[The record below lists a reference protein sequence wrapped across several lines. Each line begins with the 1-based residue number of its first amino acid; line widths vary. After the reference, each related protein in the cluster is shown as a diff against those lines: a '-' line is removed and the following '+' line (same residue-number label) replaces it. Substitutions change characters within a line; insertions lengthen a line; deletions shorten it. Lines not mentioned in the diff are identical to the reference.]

1 MQATEF
7 LEITGAD
14 FFVGVPDSQL
24 RALCD
29 ALIEEYG
36 SEAPH
41 VIAANEGTAAGI
53 AAGHYLATGRSPL
66 VYLQNSGEGNIVNA
80 LASLLHEKAYG
91 IPLIFVIGWRGEPMV
106 KDEPQHA
113 YQGEVTLPLLD
124 LMQVE
129 HFVLSKETRSEE
141 VRAAMAH
148 FRPLL
153 EAGRSVA
160 FVVRKGALTH
170 DTKVTYKN
178 SYVLRREEAIQT
190 ILEAAGAD
198 DVFVST
204 TGKAS
209 RELFEL
215 REARGEG
222 HARDFLTIGSMG
234 HSSSIALGIALEKKE
249 RRTWCLD
256 GDGAFLMHMGAAA
269 VIAAAAPANFCHIVL
284 NNEAHESVG
293 GMPTAASVVDFPALA
308 QALGYASAQRVSS
321 REELAAA
328 IAAMRESSGPH
339 FLEVRCAI
347 GSRADLGRPTLSP
360 SANKL
365 GMMRFLG
372 R

>member
-7 LEITGAD
+7 LDILGAD

-24 RALCD
+24 RALSD
-29 ALIEEYG
+29 ALMERYG
-36 SEAPH
+36 SKAPH
-41 VIAANEGTAAGI
+41 IIAANEGTAAGI

-80 LASLLHEKAYG
+80 LASLLHEKAYA
-91 IPLIFVIGWRGEPMV
+91 IPLLFVIGWRGEPGE

-113 YQGEVTLPLLD
+113 FQGEVTLPLLD

-129 HFVLSKETRSEE
+129 YFVLSKETTRGEAE
-141 VRAAMAH
+141 AAMERL
-148 FRPLL
+148 RPALA
-153 EAGRSVA
+153 AGRSVA
-160 FVVRKGALTH
+160 FVARKGALVH
-170 DTKVTYKN
+170 DTKVSYKN
-178 SYVLRREEAIQT
+178 GYALRREDAMRT

-198 DVFVST
+198 DVFIST

-222 HARDFLTIGSMG
+222 HERDFLTIGSMG
-234 HSSSIALGIALEKKE
+234 HSSSIALGIALAKKE
-249 RRTWCLD
+249 RRIWCLD

-269 VIAAAAPANFCHIVL
+269 VIAAAAPENFCHVVL

-293 GMPTAASVVDFPALA
+293 GMPTAASAVDLPALA
-308 QALGYASAQRVSS
+308 RALGYEKARRAAS
-321 REELAAA
+321 REELSHALEEMKGQA
-328 IAAMRESSGPH
+328 GTL
-339 FLEVRCAI
+339 FLEVRCAV
-347 GSRADLGRPTLSP
+347 GSRADLGRPTTSP
-360 SANKL
+360 HATKL

-372 R
+372 V

>member
-29 ALIEEYG
+29 ALMERYG
-36 SEAPH
+36 SRRPH
-41 VIAANEGTAAGI
+41 IVAANEGTAAAI
-53 AAGHYLATGRSPL
+53 AAGRHLATGGTPL

-91 IPLIFVIGWRGEPMV
+91 IPLIFVIGWRGEPGV

-113 YQGEVTLPLLD
+113 YQGEVTLLLLD

-129 HFVLSKETRSEE
+129 YFVLSPETTGDE
-141 VRAAMAH
+141 VRTAMEG

-153 EAGRSVA
+153 EQGRSVA

-170 DTKVTYKN
+170 DTKVSYKN
-178 SYVLRREEAIQT
+178 GYVLRREEAVRT
-190 ILEAAGAD
+190 ILEAAGER

-222 HARDFLTIGSMG
+222 HERDFLTIGSMG
-234 HSSSIALGIALEKKE
+234 HSSSVALGIALSETK
-249 RRTWCLD
+249 RRIWCLD

-269 VIAAAAPANFCHIVL
+269 VIAAAKPSNFCHVVL

-293 GMPTAASVVDFPALA
+293 GMPTAASAIDIPALA
-308 QALGYASAQRVSS
+308 RALGYAAAR
-321 REELAAA
+321 RAKDGEELAAA
-328 IAAMRESSGPH
+328 LEEMKGQAGSC
-339 FLEVRCAI
+339 FLEVRCAV
-347 GSRADLGRPTLSP
+347 GSRADLGRPTIP
-360 SANKL
+360 PKANKL
-365 GMMRFLG
+365 AMMRFLSL
-372 R
+372 

>member
-7 LEITGAD
+7 LDILGAD

-29 ALIEEYG
+29 ALMERYG
-36 SEAPH
+36 NHASH
-41 VIAANEGTAAGI
+41 IIAANEGTAAGI

-80 LASLLHEKAYG
+80 LASLLHEKAYA
-91 IPLIFVIGWRGEPMV
+91 IPLIFVIGWRGEPGV

-113 YQGEVTLPLLD
+113 YQGEVTLPLLK
-124 LMQVE
+124 LLQVE
-129 HFVLSKETRSEE
+129 HFVLAKETRGED
-141 VRAAMAH
+141 VRAAMER
-148 FRPLL
+148 FRSSL
-153 EAGRSVA
+153 EEERSVA

-170 DTKVTYKN
+170 DTKVSYKN
-178 SYVLRREEAIQT
+178 GYRLRREEAIRT
-190 ILEAAGAD
+190 ILDAADEG

-215 REARGEG
+215 REARG
-222 HARDFLTIGSMG
+222 
-234 HSSSIALGIALEKKE
+234 IALEKKG

-269 VIAAAAPANFCHIVL
+269 VIAAAKPSNFCHVVL

-293 GMPTAASVVDFPALA
+293 GMPTAASSIDFPALA
-308 QALGYASAQRVSS
+308 RALGYAAAWRAKDG
-321 REELAAA
+321 EEIAAA
-328 IAAMRESSGPH
+328 LEEMKGQAGPC
-339 FLEVRCAI
+339 FLEVRCAV
-347 GSRADLGRPTLSP
+347 GSRADLGRPTIP
-360 SANKL
+360 PKANKL
-365 GMMRFLG
+365 AMMRFLG
-372 R
+372 Y

>member
-7 LEITGAD
+7 LDILGAD

-29 ALIEEYG
+29 ALMERYG
-36 SEAPH
+36 NHAPH
-41 VIAANEGTAAGI
+41 IIAANEGTAAGI

-80 LASLLHEKAYG
+80 LASLLHEKAYA
-91 IPLIFVIGWRGEPMV
+91 IPLIFVVGWRGEPGV

-113 YQGEVTLPLLD
+113 YQGEVTLPLLK
-124 LMQVE
+124 LLQVE
-129 HFVLSKETRSEE
+129 HFVLAKETRGED
-141 VRAAMAH
+141 VRAAMER
-148 FRPLL
+148 FRSSL
-153 EAGRSVA
+153 EEERSVA

-170 DTKVTYKN
+170 DTKVSYKN
-178 SYVLRREEAIQT
+178 GYRLRREEAIRT
-190 ILEAAGAD
+190 ILDAADEG

-222 HARDFLTIGSMG
+222 HERDFLTIGSMG
-234 HSSSIALGIALEKKE
+234 HSSSIALGIALEKKG

-256 GDGAFLMHMGAAA
+256 GDGAFLMHMGAVA
-269 VIAAAAPANFCHIVL
+269 VIAAAKPSNFCHVVL

-293 GMPTAASVVDFPALA
+293 GMPTAASSIDFPALA
-308 QALGYASAQRVSS
+308 RALGYAAAWRAKDG
-321 REELAAA
+321 EEIAAA
-328 IAAMRESSGPH
+328 LEEMKGQAGPC
-339 FLEVRCAI
+339 FLEVRCAV
-347 GSRADLGRPTLSP
+347 GSRADLGRPTIP
-360 SANKL
+360 PKANKL
-365 GMMRFLG
+365 AMMRFLG
-372 R
+372 Y

>member
-7 LEITGAD
+7 LDILGAD

-29 ALIEEYG
+29 ALMERYG
-36 SEAPH
+36 NHAPH
-41 VIAANEGTAAGI
+41 IIAANEGTAAGI

-80 LASLLHEKAYG
+80 LASLLHEKAYA
-91 IPLIFVIGWRGEPMV
+91 IPLIFVIGWRGEPGV

-113 YQGEVTLPLLD
+113 YQED
-124 LMQVE
+124 
-129 HFVLSKETRSEE
+129 
-141 VRAAMAH
+141 VRAAMER
-148 FRPLL
+148 FRSSL
-153 EAGRSVA
+153 EEERSVA

-170 DTKVTYKN
+170 DTKVSYKN
-178 SYVLRREEAIQT
+178 GYRLRREEAIRT
-190 ILEAAGAD
+190 ILDAADEG

-222 HARDFLTIGSMG
+222 HERDFLTIGSMG
-234 HSSSIALGIALEKKE
+234 HSSSIALGIALEKKG

-269 VIAAAAPANFCHIVL
+269 VIAAAKPSNFCHVVL

-293 GMPTAASVVDFPALA
+293 GMPTAASSIDFPALA
-308 QALGYASAQRVSS
+308 RALGYAAAWRAKDG
-321 REELAAA
+321 EEIAAA
-328 IAAMRESSGPH
+328 LEEMKGQAGPC
-339 FLEVRCAI
+339 FLEVRCAV
-347 GSRADLGRPTLSP
+347 GSRADLGRPTIP
-360 SANKL
+360 PKANKL
-365 GMMRFLG
+365 AMMRFLG
-372 R
+372 Y